1 MNKVYSNF
9 AFFITFY
16 REDLLNF
23 SLKVAKKKKKISI
36 DYNIATHN
44 LFSFALYYI
53 KIYRI

>member
-44 LFSFALYYI
+44 LFSFALYS
-53 KIYRI
+53 IY